1 MAEPTVF
8 IMCSRDLDADVY
20 KREEDVVHYWMHT
33 TKTLHSMHSHHPHNV
48 ETLRV
53 MWCYRTAN
61 GLTRAIKSLQLLLK
75 NAGRRSNTSETKKI
89 DNQILF

>member
-8 IMCSRDLDADVY
+8 IMCSRALDADVY
-20 KREEDVVHYWMHT
+20 KPEEDVVRYWMHT
-33 TKTLHSMHSHHPHNV
+33 TKTSHSMHSHHPHNV

-53 MWCYRTAN
+53 MWCYRTPN
-61 GLTRAIKSLQLLLK
+61 RLTRAINQLLLK

-89 DNQILF
+89 DNQIVL

>member
-1 MAEPTVF
+1 
-8 IMCSRDLDADVY
+8 MCSRDLDADVY
-20 KREEDVVHYWMHT
+20 KREEDVIHYWIHT

-61 GLTRAIKSLQLLLK
+61 GPIKSLQLILK
-75 NAGRRSNTSETKKI
+75 NPGRRSNTSETKKI
-89 DNQILF
+89 DNQIVF

>member
-8 IMCSRDLDADVY
+8 IMYSRDLDADVY
-20 KREEDVVHYWMHT
+20 KRQEDFVHYWMHT

-53 MWCYRTAN
+53 MWCYHTAN
-61 GLTRAIKSLQLLLK
+61 GLTRAINQLLLK
-75 NAGRRSNTSETKKI
+75 NTGRRSNTSETKKI
-89 DNQILF
+89 DNQIVF